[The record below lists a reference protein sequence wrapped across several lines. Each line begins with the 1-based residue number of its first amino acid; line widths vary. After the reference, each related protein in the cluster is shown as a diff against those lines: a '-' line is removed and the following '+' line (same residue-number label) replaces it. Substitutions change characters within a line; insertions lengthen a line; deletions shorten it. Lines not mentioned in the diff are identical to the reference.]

1 MSYSC
6 IRGLRICF
14 GSSSKAMAE
23 DLYWC
28 DSVKQNNSR
37 RSHGRR
43 LKPVHYMRHGWGL
56 SFFSP
61 PNFGCVYKPERWQLS
76 IPNLMSSDL
85 LPQIIGPPK
94 PARSAY
100 SQTGQPNSVSSA
112 SVSLDLKALYKSV
125 IIIII
130 K

>member
-1 MSYSC
+1 
-6 IRGLRICF
+6 
-14 GSSSKAMAE
+14 
-23 DLYWC
+23 
-28 DSVKQNNSR
+28 
-37 RSHGRR
+37 
-43 LKPVHYMRHGWGL
+43 
-56 SFFSP
+56 
-61 PNFGCVYKPERWQLS
+61 
-76 IPNLMSSDL
+76 MSSDL

-130 K
+130 N